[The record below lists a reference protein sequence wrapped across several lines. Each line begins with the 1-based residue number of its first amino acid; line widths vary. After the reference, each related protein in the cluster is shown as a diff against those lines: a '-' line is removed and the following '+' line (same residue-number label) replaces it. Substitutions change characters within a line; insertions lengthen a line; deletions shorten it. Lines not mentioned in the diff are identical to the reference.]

1 MTTST
6 VMRRRLP
13 VDVVARGQSGMAL
26 VVDERNRMGWVRL
39 TPWFATEP
47 WRSAALDPGLGTGLD
62 PGRARRSDGP
72 SSPRPEWG
80 GTWAP
85 EASDRAGEFPCGIS
99 NTCSIVSDSWA
110 SSAPAPRPR
119 PYPGNRENA
128 LSGSGHVSA
137 AVAARA
143 RPTSSSRDQL
153 LPLLPALAP
162 LFPRGGLQR
171 GGVVAVG
178 TGEGIPGA
186 VGGGASTAVRSAG
199 GGTTLGF
206 ALLAAASA
214 ASWCAAVGTADPGLV
229 AFAELGVD
237 LGHLVLVPRPGPL
250 WAEVAATLLDGMDV
264 VLVRPPGPVRPGVA
278 RRLAARVRERRGVL
292 VVLGARGWPEGAGVR
307 LTVETGAWQGVEA
320 GHGHLQGRHL
330 EVLSTGRRAAA
341 RPVRVG
347 LWLPAPSG
355 RVVEAGRT
363 GSDGRTGEGKT
374 AGGDRGNGEMEGEYG
389 TAARRLVPR
398 HP

>member
-1 MTTST
+1 
-6 VMRRRLP
+6 
-13 VDVVARGQSGMAL
+13 
-26 VVDERNRMGWVRL
+26 
-39 TPWFATEP
+39 
-47 WRSAALDPGLGTGLD
+47 
-62 PGRARRSDGP
+62 
-72 SSPRPEWG
+72 
-80 GTWAP
+80 
-85 EASDRAGEFPCGIS
+85 
-99 NTCSIVSDSWA
+99 
-110 SSAPAPRPR
+110 
-119 PYPGNRENA
+119 
-128 LSGSGHVSA
+128 
-137 AVAARA
+137 
-143 RPTSSSRDQL
+143 
-153 LPLLPALAP
+153 
-162 LFPRGGLQR
+162 
-171 GGVVAVG
+171 VAVR

-186 VGGGASTAVRSAG
+186 VGGGAGTGMRSPG

-292 VVLGARGWPEGAGVR
+292 VVLGARDWPGGADVR

-330 EVLSTGRRAAA
+330 EVLSTGRRAAT
-341 RPVRVG
+341 RPMRVG

-363 GSDGRTGEGKT
+363 GGESRTGESKT
-374 AGGDRGNGEMEGEYG
+374 AGGDRGNGEVEGEYG
-389 TAARRLVPR
+389 TTARRLVPR

>member
-1 MTTST
+1 
-6 VMRRRLP
+6 
-13 VDVVARGQSGMAL
+13 
-26 VVDERNRMGWVRL
+26 
-39 TPWFATEP
+39 
-47 WRSAALDPGLGTGLD
+47 
-62 PGRARRSDGP
+62 
-72 SSPRPEWG
+72 
-80 GTWAP
+80 
-85 EASDRAGEFPCGIS
+85 
-99 NTCSIVSDSWA
+99 
-110 SSAPAPRPR
+110 
-119 PYPGNRENA
+119 
-128 LSGSGHVSA
+128 
-137 AVAARA
+137 
-143 RPTSSSRDQL
+143 
-153 LPLLPALAP
+153 
-162 LFPRGGLQR
+162 
-171 GGVVAVG
+171 VAVR

-186 VGGGASTAVRSAG
+186 VGGGASTAVRSPG

-264 VLVRPPGPVRPGVA
+264 VLVGPPGPVRPGVA

-292 VVLGARGWPEGAGVR
+292 VVLGARDWPEGADVR

-330 EVLSTGRRAAA
+330 EVLSTGRRAAT
-341 RPVRVG
+341 RPMRVG

-363 GSDGRTGEGKT
+363 GGESRTGESKT
-374 AGGDRGNGEMEGEYG
+374 AGGDRGNGEVEGEYG

>member
-1 MTTST
+1 
-6 VMRRRLP
+6 
-13 VDVVARGQSGMAL
+13 
-26 VVDERNRMGWVRL
+26 MGLR
-39 TPWFATEP
+39 
-47 WRSAALDPGLGTGLD
+47 
-62 PGRARRSDGP
+62 
-72 SSPRPEWG
+72 
-80 GTWAP
+80 
-85 EASDRAGEFPCGIS
+85 
-99 NTCSIVSDSWA
+99 
-110 SSAPAPRPR
+110 SSATPAPSIPRQPIPRPR
-119 PYPGNRENA
+119 QQGNRPV
-128 LSGSGHVSA
+128 GRGHVSTT
-137 AVAARA
+137 VAARA

-178 TGEGIPGA
+178 TGDGTPGA
-186 VGGGASTAVRSAG
+186 GGGGGGSAAPPTG

-237 LGHLVLVPRPGPL
+237 LGHLVLVPRPGPR
-250 WAEVAATLLDGMDV
+250 WAQVAATLLDGMDV

-278 RRLAARVRERRGVL
+278 RQLAARARERRGVL
-292 VVLGARGWPEGAGVR
+292 VVLGSRGWPEGADVQ
-307 LTVETGAWQGVEA
+307 LTVEAGAWQGVEA

-330 EVLSTGRRAAA
+330 EVLSSGRRAAA

-355 RVVEAGRT
+355 RVEAGD
-363 GSDGRTGEGKT
+363 S
-374 AGGDRGNGEMEGEYG
+374 
-389 TAARRLVPR
+389 AAVKRQESQQ
-398 HP
+398 